1 MSKDNEIPKEKQKEK
16 YKVVNWSA
24 YNKSLKERGKIS
36 IWLPN
41 NLSELWYRS
50 TEDTV
55 VGKQK
60 YSDVAIEFCMII
72 KQLYCLPYRQT
83 EGFIEDIFRQINL
96 NLNVVSYTQIQRRQ
110 SDLAV
115 NIRCEEHFKRVN
127 IDVVID
133 STGLMVYGEGEW
145 KVRQHGKSKN
155 RQWIKMSLAS
165 QPDTLEIVSQ
175 VITFNDVDDAETGV
189 EIISQIKEN
198 IKSCAGDGAYDKA
211 KFRAC
216 LSPQTKQLIPPQENA
231 TLSNNDPIMFQRDE
245 AIKVI
250 TEIDRATW
258 KKSVNYHIR
267 SKAEVNM
274 FRYKIIFGDH
284 IKSRKL
290 VNQKNEVSINC
301 KILNKF
307 AQLGLPESQ
316 KTIT

>member
-1 MSKDNEIPKEKQKEK
+1 MSKDNGIPKEKQKEK
-16 YKVVNWSA
+16 YKVVNWSS

-60 YSDVAIEFCMII
+60 YSDAAIEFCMTI
-72 KQLYCLPYRQT
+72 KQLYSLPYRQT
-83 EGFIEDIFRQINL
+83 EGFIEDIFKQINL

-110 SDLAV
+110 SDLEV
-115 NIRCEEHFKRVN
+115 NMRYKEHFKRVN

-155 RQWIKMSLAS
+155 RQWIKLNMAS

-216 LSPQTKQLIPPQENA
+216 LSPLTKQLIPPQENA
-231 TLSNNDPIMFQRDE
+231 TVSNNDPIMFQRDE
-245 AIKVI
+245 AIKII

-307 AQLGLPESQ
+307 AQLGLPQSQ
-316 KTIT
+316 KIIT